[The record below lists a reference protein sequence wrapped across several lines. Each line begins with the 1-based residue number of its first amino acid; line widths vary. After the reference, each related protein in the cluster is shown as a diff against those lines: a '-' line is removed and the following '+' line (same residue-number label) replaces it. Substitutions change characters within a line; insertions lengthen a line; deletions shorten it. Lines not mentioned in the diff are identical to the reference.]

1 MSFPI
6 ENETGKTDK
15 NGEENSIII
24 SYKIKFVKTQDL
36 WCRMQYQILSIIF
49 LKEFIKFSVHME
61 MTMKNAKH
69 NTIFVFQ
76 QELWKTF
83 DENWKNRFVN
93 TYKLC
98 KYEINRFILLL
109 PKGVYPFEYIDIDR

>member
-24 SYKIKFVKTQDL
+24 SYKIKFVETQDL

-69 NTIFVFQ
+69 NIIFVFQ
-76 QELWKTF
+76 QELLKTF

>member
-24 SYKIKFVKTQDL
+24 SYKIKFVETQDL

-76 QELWKTF
+76 QELWKAF

>member
-24 SYKIKFVKTQDL
+24 SYKIKFAETQDL

-69 NTIFVFQ
+69 NIIFVFQ
-76 QELWKTF
+76 QELLKTF
-83 DENWKNRFVN
+83 DEN
-93 TYKLC
+93 
-98 KYEINRFILLL
+98 
-109 PKGVYPFEYIDIDR
+109 

>member
-15 NGEENSIII
+15 SGEENSIII
-24 SYKIKFVKTQDL
+24 SYKIKFFETQDL

-69 NTIFVFQ
+69 NIIFVFQ
-76 QELWKTF
+76 QELLKTF
-83 DENWKNRFVN
+83 DEN
-93 TYKLC
+93 
-98 KYEINRFILLL
+98 
-109 PKGVYPFEYIDIDR
+109 

>member
-24 SYKIKFVKTQDL
+24 SYKIKFVETQDL

-69 NTIFVFQ
+69 NIIFVFQ
-76 QELWKTF
+76 QELLKTF

-109 PKGVYPFEYIDIDR
+109 PKGVYPFEYIDIDS